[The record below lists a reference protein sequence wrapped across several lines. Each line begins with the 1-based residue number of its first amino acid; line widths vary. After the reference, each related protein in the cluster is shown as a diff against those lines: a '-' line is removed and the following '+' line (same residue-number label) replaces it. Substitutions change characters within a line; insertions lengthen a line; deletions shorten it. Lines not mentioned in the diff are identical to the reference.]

1 MSQVRVLPG
10 RPKYNK
16 RKGMI
21 KKQMRKAVYI
31 ITILVIGVL
40 VGIVFNNNAAA
51 DETNTV
57 LPEKKPVSIQLQ
69 TKLNSFGTWLNE
81 RPQAIGNWATNE
93 WEDIKQFQKANWQS
107 GKEQTARNFEKIKSF
122 LVDKTNN

>member
-1 MSQVRVLPG
+1 
-10 RPKYNK
+10 
-16 RKGMI
+16 MI
-21 KKQMRKAVYI
+21 KKQMKKAVYI

-81 RPQAIGNWATNE
+81 RPEAIGNWATNE

-107 GKEQTARNFEKIKSF
+107 GKEQTAKNFEKIKSF
-122 LVDKTNN
+122 LVDKTTNR